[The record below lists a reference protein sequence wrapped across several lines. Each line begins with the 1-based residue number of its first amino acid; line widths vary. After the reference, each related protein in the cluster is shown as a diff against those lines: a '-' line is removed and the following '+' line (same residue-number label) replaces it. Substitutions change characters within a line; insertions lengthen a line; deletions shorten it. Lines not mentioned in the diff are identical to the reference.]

1 MEGSAVTE
9 LTLATGAAMQ
19 KGIFRRALSVIPA
32 PGGGRMSPS
41 RGRMCDLQR
50 LDLAATVGPIALMTH
65 IDDRDK
71 AALDQESP
79 RRAIVADDD
88 PFARRM
94 VKDALQRAGV
104 IVVAEAHDGREAVE
118 LTVYYRPDVVLM
130 DVVMPS
136 LDGIA
141 ATRQIVREIP
151 DQRIVLLTSADE
163 EEMGVLGLRAGA
175 VGFLTKDVD
184 VSILPRALERALDGE
199 AVISRRLGMRLVEHL
214 RRVPEGAPG
223 LRPVK
228 SPLTARE
235 WEVIDLLYEERTTDE
250 IAAALVLSSET
261 VRSHVKHILRKLGAR
276 SRAEAVAIAQEMR
289 GAAPRA

>member
-1 MEGSAVTE
+1 MPDTEHRAGRPEGDE
-9 LTLATGAAMQ
+9 PL
-19 KGIFRRALSVIPA
+19 
-32 PGGGRMSPS
+32 
-41 RGRMCDLQR
+41 
-50 LDLAATVGPIALMTH
+50 
-65 IDDRDK
+65 
-71 AALDQESP
+71 
-79 RRAIVADDD
+79 RAIVADDD

-94 VKDALQRAGV
+94 VKDALQRAGIV
-104 IVVAEAHDGREAVE
+104 VVAEAHDGREAVE
-118 LTVYYRPDVVLM
+118 LTLYYRPDVTLM

-141 ATRQIVREIP
+141 ATRQIVKELP
-151 DQRIVLLTSADE
+151 DQHVVLLTSADE

-184 VSILPRALERALDGE
+184 VSVLPRALARALEGE

-235 WEVIDLLYEERTTDE
+235 WEVIDLLYQERTTEE
-250 IAAALVLSSET
+250 IARALVLSTET
-261 VRSHVKHILRKLGAR
+261 VRSHVKHILRKLDAR
-276 SRAEAVAIAQEMR
+276 SRSEAVAIAQEMR
-289 GAAPRA
+289 GAPPPPQNHG